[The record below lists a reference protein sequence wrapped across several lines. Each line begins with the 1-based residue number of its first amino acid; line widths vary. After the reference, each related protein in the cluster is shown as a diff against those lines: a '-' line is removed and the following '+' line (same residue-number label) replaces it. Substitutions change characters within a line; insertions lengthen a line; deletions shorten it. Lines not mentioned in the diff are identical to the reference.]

1 MVLNNYYA
9 YVKQPEKDKCIT
21 LDANM
26 VGYLYVLSSP
36 TLTTEE
42 YVRIRKVLTNEQFMI
57 ISQVIANDFKGVKFC
72 TTSQVINEIIDYAR
86 VKKDDN
92 VVNFLARI
100 CKIHIPKN
108 RDDKVKCA
116 ELIADLMQDYLRR
129 DIPLSNGVRMFES
142 AIASE
147 IKNGEED
154 FSDARIIAENTL
166 LNGCPVITRNE
177 KHLVSMSNFKRRNAL
192 RSQAIREKNK
202 AFFQKHKYEISSKKV
217 RQNLHNEESTTYRI
231 GDIPDLLR

>member
-1 MVLNNYYA
+1 MELNNFYA
-9 YVKQPEKDKCIT
+9 YVKHPNKDKCIT

-42 YVRIRKVLTNEQFMI
+42 YVRIRKVLTNEQFI
-57 ISQVIANDFKGVKFC
+57 ILSHVIENDFKGVKFC

-86 VKKDDN
+86 VKKDND

-100 CKIHIPKN
+100 CKIHIPKT
-108 RDDKVKCA
+108 REDKVKCA
-116 ELIADLMQDYLRR
+116 ELIAELMEDYLRR
-129 DIPLSNGVRMFES
+129 DIPLSNGARMWES

-147 IKNGEED
+147 VKNGEED

-177 KHLVSMSNFKRRNAL
+177 KHLVSMSNFKRRNDL

-202 AFFQKHKYEISSKKV
+202 IFFQKHRYDLSSKNI

-231 GDIPDLLR
+231 GDLPWLTR